1 MTTKEQIAEFVKNNP
16 GEWREAPSP
25 WSGFVLRLPADYD
38 LILFDAGVPG
48 IGLFKCD
55 HPETSAWVPV
65 PWHRTRQGDTS
76 TLIARIAS
84 RVADCMPYSDA
95 FNEGPLPEWLAPSVR
110 NELHRRAI
118 QLSALADI
126 VSGVLTTSS
135 EISPDSQAIEQAR
148 AVLKAASSPASLPI
162 WQVRI
167 AIVTDA
173 HGVYVVISHD
183 DQPLFTSRH
192 VAIDRLIEALEDAA
206 QFAEH
211 GMPYDDGGSALM
223 SVRDWIAR
231 LSVVPDLRRILG
243 VTV

>member
-1 MTTKEQIAEFVKNNP
+1 MTLDKRITEFVQDHP
-16 GEWREAPSP
+16 GNWQIMA
-25 WSGFVLRLPADYD
+25 GTAQLRLPSSVLYVSVYNDR
-38 LILFDAGVPG
+38 LTFGVNFTGGSSQSVHRDQLLERLARWEGRWISERGRMVDCYP
-48 IGLFKCD
+48 LWLV
-55 HPETSAWVPV
+55 EPV
-65 PWHRTRQGDTS
+65 
-76 TLIARIAS
+76 
-84 RVADCMPYSDA
+84 RVELRRRA
-95 FNEGPLPEWLAPSVR
+95 
-110 NELHRRAI
+110 NEL
-118 QLSALADI
+118 
-126 VSGVLTTSS
+126 LTIAGGHTDTTTAS

-192 VAIDRLIEALEDAA
+192 VAIDRLIEAFEDAA

-231 LSVVPDLRRILG
+231 LSVMSDLRRVLG
-243 VTV
+243 VTQ

>member
-1 MTTKEQIAEFVKNNP
+1 MTLDKRITEFVQDHPGNWQISVGVAQLTLPSSVLYVSVHNGQLTFGVNFTGGVAQTVHRDHLLERLARWEGRWIAERGRMVDCYP
-16 GEWREAPSP
+16 LWLVEPVR
-25 WSGFVLRLPADYD
+25 VDLRRRA
-38 LILFDAGVPG
+38 
-48 IGLFKCD
+48 
-55 HPETSAWVPV
+55 
-65 PWHRTRQGDTS
+65 
-76 TLIARIAS
+76 
-84 RVADCMPYSDA
+84 
-95 FNEGPLPEWLAPSVR
+95 
-110 NELHRRAI
+110 NELLTIA
-118 QLSALADI
+118 
-126 VSGVLTTSS
+126 GGPTTSPK
-135 EISPDSQAIEQAR
+135 ISPDSQAIEQAR
-148 AVLKAASSPASLPI
+148 AVLKAASAPASLPI

-223 SVRDWIAR
+223 SVRDWMAR